1 MLGAGKRHRPCRR
14 QTVGLYGYGFS
25 GFTSYFMTLILT
37 FSGSGRA
44 RGTGT
49 SRGTGSGS
57 DRTGSG
63 SGRAR
68 ASGRGR
74 ASGRVRGAGSGSGR
88 ARGSGSGSG
97 RETRGGRGRA
107 RGTGSGSGSL
117 HLFPCW
123 TFGRFGRYG
132 WHRTIGFALDLA
144 PIATPASLVAIP
156 LLIASPPKS
165 HTSGAGDGS
174 LAPTLW
180 NRSLLFL
187 LYQSAIGIAGAIV

>member
-1 MLGAGKRHRPCRR
+1 MLCGAGKRHRPCRR

-37 FSGSGRA
+37 F
-44 RGTGT
+44 
-49 SRGTGSGS
+49 
-57 DRTGSG
+57 
-63 SGRAR
+63 
-68 ASGRGR
+68 
-74 ASGRVRGAGSGSGR
+74 SGSGR

>member
-63 SGRAR
+63 SGR
-68 ASGRGR
+68 GRGGGGAR
-74 ASGRVRGAGSGSGR
+74 GGGGGGGGGAGAAGR
-88 ARGSGSGSG
+88 PGVGVAG
-97 RETRGGRGRA
+97 REGPGVGAAVFTFFLAGPLAALGA
-107 RGTGSGSGSL
+107 MAGTAPSVS
-117 HLFPCW
+117 HL
-123 TFGRFGRYG
+123 T
-132 WHRTIGFALDLA
+132 
-144 PIATPASLVAIP
+144 
-156 LLIASPPKS
+156 LL
-165 HTSGAGDGS
+165 
-174 LAPTLW
+174 
-180 NRSLLFL
+180 LLQPQQAWLPFL
-187 LYQSAIGIAGAIV
+187 C